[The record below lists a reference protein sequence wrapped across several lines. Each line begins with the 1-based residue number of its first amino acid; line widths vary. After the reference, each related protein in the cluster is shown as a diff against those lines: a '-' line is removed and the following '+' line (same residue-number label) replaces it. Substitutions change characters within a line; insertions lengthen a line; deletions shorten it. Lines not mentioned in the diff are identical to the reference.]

1 MVPFLHHKR
10 LSVLSN
16 AKSALLR
23 VRVPTEGMGIFDSNQ
38 DRKNSHFFFPNWFLS
53 GLAGYHQQ
61 LVSWK
66 CVKLTISG
74 KEQSTDLEYFL
85 LKWEAEGWVGWRLQ
99 VCLEI
104 GWDLKNLRGFG
115 SEGPGDLG
123 WGGLVCL
130 FCFGILRTAVIT
142 KVGEGVL
149 IAGERVNAAF
159 AARVVHSLHLHL
171 LKQTDNA
178 GV

>member
-1 MVPFLHHKR
+1 MLNQLFCV
-10 LSVLSN
+10 SVFP
-16 AKSALLR
+16 LR
-23 VRVPTEGMGIFDSNQ
+23 EWESLTATRTGRTVI
-38 DRKNSHFFFPNWFLS
+38 FFFQIGSYRGLPDTISNWFLES
-53 GLAGYHQQ
+53 
-61 LVSWK
+61 VWSWPFQARNR
-66 CVKLTISG
+66 VQTWSI
-74 KEQSTDLEYFL
+74 FL